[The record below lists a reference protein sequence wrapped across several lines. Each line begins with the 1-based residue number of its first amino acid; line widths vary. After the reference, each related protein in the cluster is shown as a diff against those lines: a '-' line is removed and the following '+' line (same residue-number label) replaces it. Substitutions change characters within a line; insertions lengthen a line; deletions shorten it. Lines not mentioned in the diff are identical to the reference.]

1 MYVFYMRVAVA
12 IMSLL
17 FRHPFT
23 ALVAGP
29 TSSGK
34 STLIRRF
41 IQELPTLVTTQ
52 IVEVIY
58 CLPSG
63 QPIMHDFPTNVK
75 FHEGIP
81 DFEQFS
87 DCKPRLLILDDLQS
101 SARQDI
107 AEVYTR
113 KSHHYNISVCISH
126 RFFSSSK
133 PF

>member
-1 MYVFYMRVAVA
+1 MALV
-12 IMSLL
+12 

-41 IQELPTLVTTQ
+41 INDLDSLVSTK
-52 IVEVIY
+52 IEEVIY
-58 CLPSG
+58 CLPPG
-63 QPIMHDFPTNVK
+63 QPYMKNFPSIVR

-81 DFEQFS
+81 DFEQFE
-87 DCKPRLLILDDLQS
+87 DCKSRLLILDDLQS
-101 SARQDI
+101 SSKHDI

-113 KSHHYNISVCISH
+113 KSHHFNISVWDSL
-126 RFFSSSK
+126 
-133 PF
+133 

>member
-1 MYVFYMRVAVA
+1 
-12 IMSLL
+12 MSLQ

-41 IQELPTLVTTQ
+41 ILDLNTLVSPE
-52 IVEVIY
+52 IEEVIY
-58 CLPSG
+58 CLPPG
-63 QPIMHDFPTNVK
+63 QPFIKNYPSYVR

-87 DCKPRLLILDDLQS
+87 DRKRRFLILDDLQS
-101 SARQDI
+101 SSKQDI

-113 KSHHYNISVCISH
+113 KSHHYNISVKSA
-126 RFFSSSK
+126 FSTANQ
-133 PF
+133 

>member
-1 MYVFYMRVAVA
+1 MRRYSTVLN
-12 IMSLL
+12 MSLP

-41 IQELPTLVTTQ
+41 IHELHTLVAPQ

-58 CLPSG
+58 CLPAG
-63 QPIMHDFPTNVK
+63 QPFIQNFPDYVR

-87 DCKPRLLILDDLQS
+87 DRKSRLLILDDLQS
-101 SARQDI
+101 SSKQDI

-113 KSHHYNISVCISH
+113 KSHHYNISVI
-126 RFFSSSK
+126 FFGSFLST
-133 PF
+133 

>member
-1 MYVFYMRVAVA
+1 MA
-12 IMSLL
+12 LL

-23 ALVAGP
+23 ALIAGP

-41 IQELPTLVTTQ
+41 IKELHTLVSAE

-58 CLPSG
+58 CLPAG
-63 QPIMHDFPTNVK
+63 QPVMDNFPPNVR

-81 DFEQFS
+81 DFEQFA

-101 SARQDI
+101 STKQDI

-113 KSHHYNISVCISH
+113 KSHHYNISVCIFICVEVP
-126 RFFSSSK
+126 RLTFYFFVV
-133 PF
+133 F